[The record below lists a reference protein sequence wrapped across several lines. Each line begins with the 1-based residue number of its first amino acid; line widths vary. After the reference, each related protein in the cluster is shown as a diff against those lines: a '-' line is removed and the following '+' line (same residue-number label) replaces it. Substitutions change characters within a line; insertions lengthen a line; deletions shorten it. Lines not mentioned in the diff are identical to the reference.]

1 VGLVHGSW
9 TIGTSVHHG
18 PASIFR
24 PKTHQSSAYSRS
36 RVLGRRP
43 RAGKGECS
51 TGDSMGRSPEAGRR
65 RGSRAMEEGGG
76 DRRHAMGVVSNA
88 REEVR
93 RMVWGEVR

>member
-1 VGLVHGSW
+1 
-9 TIGTSVHHG
+9 
-18 PASIFR
+18 
-24 PKTHQSSAYSRS
+24 
-36 RVLGRRP
+36 
-43 RAGKGECS
+43 
-51 TGDSMGRSPEAGRR
+51 MGRSPEAGRR